1 MTCSSPKYCLMKH
14 LKLNFFISLI
24 ISYFS
29 LTTAFAQKI
38 LVKTERGNIVLQLFP
53 DKAPVTC
60 KNFLRYVNE
69 HRYDGAIFYRVVRLN
84 NQPDKKVKIEVIQ
97 GGLGDD
103 SIKTLPRI
111 EHETTAITGVRHLDG
126 TLSMA
131 RNGPGTA
138 GSEFFICIN
147 DQPELDYGGKRN
159 PDGQGFAAFGKVLS
173 GMSIVKQIQ
182 KEETGEG
189 EKSQTLVKPVKI
201 IRMSVLK

>member
-1 MTCSSPKYCLMKH
+1 MKNSTNY
-14 LKLNFFISLI
+14 LFVSLI
-24 ISYFS
+24 LSMFYFNP
-29 LTTAFAQKI
+29 AMAQKV
-38 LVKTERGNIVLQLFP
+38 LVQTERGDIVLQLFS
-53 DKAPVTC
+53 DKAPVSS
-60 KNFLRYVNE
+60 KNFLRYVKE
-69 HRYDGAIFYRVVRLN
+69 HRYDGAGFYRVVRLD

-103 SIKTLPRI
+103 STKTLSRI
-111 EHETTAITGVRHLDG
+111 VHETTAITGLKHLDG

-147 DQPELDYGGKRN
+147 NQPELDYGGKRN

-173 GMSIVKQIQ
+173 GMNIVKQIQ
-182 KEETGEG
+182 QEQTGTGE
-189 EKSQTLVKPVKI
+189 KIQALTKPVKI

>member
-1 MTCSSPKYCLMKH
+1 MKNSTNY
-14 LKLNFFISLI
+14 LFVSLI
-24 ISYFS
+24 LSMFYFNPA
-29 LTTAFAQKI
+29 LAQKV
-38 LVKTERGNIVLQLFP
+38 LVQTERGDIVLQLFS
-53 DKAPVTC
+53 DKAPVSS
-60 KNFLRYVNE
+60 KNFLRYVKE
-69 HRYDGAIFYRVVRLN
+69 HRYDGAGFYRVVRLD

-103 SIKTLPRI
+103 STKTLSRI
-111 EHETTAITGVRHLDG
+111 VHETTAITGLKHLDG

-147 DQPELDYGGKRN
+147 NQPELDYGGKRN

-182 KEETGEG
+182 QEQTGTGE
-189 EKSQTLVKPVKI
+189 KIQALTKPVKI

>member
-1 MTCSSPKYCLMKH
+1 MKNSTNY
-14 LKLNFFISLI
+14 LFVSLI
-24 ISYFS
+24 LSMFYFNPA
-29 LTTAFAQKI
+29 LAQKV
-38 LVKTERGNIVLQLFP
+38 LVQTERGDIVLQLFS
-53 DKAPVTC
+53 DKAPVSS
-60 KNFLRYVNE
+60 KNFLRYVKE
-69 HRYDGAIFYRVVRLN
+69 HRYDGAGFYRVVRLD

-103 SIKTLPRI
+103 STKTLSRI
-111 EHETTAITGVRHLDG
+111 VHETTAITGLKHLDG

-147 DQPELDYGGKRN
+147 NQPELDYGGKRN

-173 GMSIVKQIQ
+173 GMNIVKQIQ
-182 KEETGEG
+182 QEQTGTGE
-189 EKSQTLVKPVKI
+189 KIQALTKPVKI

>member
-1 MTCSSPKYCLMKH
+1 MKNSTNY
-14 LKLNFFISLI
+14 LFVSLI
-24 ISYFS
+24 LSMFYFNPA
-29 LTTAFAQKI
+29 LAQKV
-38 LVKTERGNIVLQLFP
+38 LVQTERGDIVLQLFS
-53 DKAPVTC
+53 DKAPVSS
-60 KNFLRYVNE
+60 KNFLRYVKE
-69 HRYDGAIFYRVVRLN
+69 HRYDGAGFYRVVRLD

-103 SIKTLPRI
+103 STKTLSRI
-111 EHETTAITGVRHLDG
+111 VHETTAITGLKHLDG

-147 DQPELDYGGKRN
+147 NQPELDYGGKRN

-201 IRMSVLK
+201 IRMSVSK

>member
-1 MTCSSPKYCLMKH
+1 MKNSTNY
-14 LKLNFFISLI
+14 LFVSLI
-24 ISYFS
+24 LSMFYFNPA
-29 LTTAFAQKI
+29 LAQKV
-38 LVKTERGNIVLQLFP
+38 LVQTERGDIVLQLFS
-53 DKAPVTC
+53 DKAPVSS
-60 KNFLRYVNE
+60 KNFLRYVKE
-69 HRYDGAIFYRVVRLN
+69 HRYDGAGFYRVVRLD

-103 SIKTLPRI
+103 STKTLSGI
-111 EHETTAITGVRHLDG
+111 IHETTAITGLKHLDG

-147 DQPELDYGGKRN
+147 NQPELDYGGKRN

-182 KEETGEG
+182 QEQTGTGE
-189 EKSQTLVKPVKI
+189 KIQALTKPVKI